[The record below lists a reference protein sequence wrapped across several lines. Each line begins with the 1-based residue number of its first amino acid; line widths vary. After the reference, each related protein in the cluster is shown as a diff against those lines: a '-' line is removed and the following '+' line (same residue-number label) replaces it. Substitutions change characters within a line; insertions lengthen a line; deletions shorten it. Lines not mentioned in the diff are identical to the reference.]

1 MSDFKPEIGRY
12 LNRLSEVISDLDHGQ
27 IDSAMNALM
36 EAYENEGRVFVF
48 GNGGS
53 AATASHFVCDFNK
66 GVSINLKKKFDLVC
80 LNDNVPTV
88 LAIANDCGYENIFLL
103 QLEDRLKRNDI
114 IIAISGS
121 GNSKNVVKAAE
132 YAKKNGNKIIALTG
146 YDGGALMEL
155 ADHPVHVNINDTQK
169 VEDVHMILD
178 HLMSQIIAE
187 RLGQKMF

>member
-1 MSDFKPEIGRY
+1 MNFKKSIGRY
-12 LNRLSEVISDLDHGQ
+12 LNELSDVIGNLDHGQ

-36 EAYENEGRVFVF
+36 DAYRKEGRVFVF

-66 GVSINLKKKFDLVC
+66 GASMNLEKRFDLIC

-88 LAIANDCGYENIFLL
+88 LAIANDCGYENIFFV
-103 QLEDRLKRNDI
+103 QLKNKLKKNDI
-114 IIAISGS
+114 ILAISGS
-121 GNSKNVVKAAE
+121 GNSPNVIKAVK
-132 YAKKNGNKIIALTG
+132 YAKERGNKVIALTG
-146 YDGGALMEL
+146 YDGGSLMML
-155 ADHPVHVNINDTQK
+155 ADHPIHVNVNDMQK

-187 RLGQKMF
+187 KLGHKMC